1 MYKELD
7 ILKLFF
13 EDPTEE
19 YHIRE
24 VARITKLNPMTIR
37 KYFDYFLKEELIVKK
52 ASKLYSTFSANI
64 QSQKFRDFKLFH
76 NLKRLRESKI
86 INDLEIFYDYPP
98 IVLFGS
104 YSKLIFTKNSDI
116 DIAIILKDKIKNQHN
131 LEKNVSVI
139 SEALSKKYKK
149 EVQEHFFQEK
159 DLKNKSDPLIKDI
172 LRNGIFLI

>member
-104 YSKLIFTKNSDI
+104 YSSATNTKNSDI
-116 DIAIILKDKIKNQHN
+116 DICIITNIQKEFNVEKYSKILKRQVSLHKFT
-131 LEKNVSVI
+131 EKEIQNM
-139 SEALSKKYKK
+139 K
-149 EVQEHFFQEK
+149 
-159 DLKNKSDPLIKDI
+159 LKNPEL
-172 LRNGIFLI
+172 LNNVCNGVVVSGKLEVI